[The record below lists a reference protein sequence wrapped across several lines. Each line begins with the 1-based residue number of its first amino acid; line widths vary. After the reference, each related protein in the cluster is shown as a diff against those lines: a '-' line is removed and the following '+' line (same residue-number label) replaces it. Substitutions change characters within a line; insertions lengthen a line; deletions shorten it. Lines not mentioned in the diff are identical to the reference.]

1 MREGGGGVHGAL
13 QKSSANRVCD
23 LFGTT
28 SVSVLPHSQHVQMRW
43 ASCRSGRG
51 MLRRRVRCMVVFFL
65 KNSRVCFDGSIQLVS
80 SNIG

>member
-1 MREGGGGVHGAL
+1 MREGGGGVRGAL

-28 SVSVLPHSQHVQMRW
+28 SVTVLPHSQHVQMRW
-43 ASCRSGRG
+43 ASCRSGFG

-65 KNSRVCFDGSIQLVS
+65 NSRVCFDGSIQLVS